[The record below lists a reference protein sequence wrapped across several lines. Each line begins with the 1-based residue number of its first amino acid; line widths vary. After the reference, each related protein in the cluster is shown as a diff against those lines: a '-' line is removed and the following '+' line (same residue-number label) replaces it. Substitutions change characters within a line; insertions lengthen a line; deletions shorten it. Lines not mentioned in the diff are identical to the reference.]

1 MKQTRT
7 TRGAGVF
14 LLVAGLAAASGVG
27 PARGVARLDL
37 KRALQVD

>member
-1 MKQTRT
+1 MKQTRPA
-7 TRGAGVF
+7 RGAGAF
-14 LLVAGLAAASGVG
+14 LLVAGLAAAARVG